1 MLTSSDYNY
10 EFGNAIRNKRK
21 NETTLS
27 EGYDKS
33 SGSYMFPSGGFN
45 DFSDAVVKEN
55 LFRRLGTVLHTPTKE
70 GLIQTVFSTANAAIV
85 DEATAFPEDNDS
97 FDKASFSSY
106 KVAAVS
112 KLNNR
117 FIEDMHFNIE
127 KYLTNEFARRFGRSE
142 EQFFINGTGVNEP
155 TGLLIT
161 AETGHYIDTSDSLSY
176 DDIISLFFAAKPEFR
191 KNSVWLMNDNTAL
204 ILRTLK
210 DINGNYLWRL
220 SDDTILGKPVIIS
233 PYMPDIAANSI
244 PVAFGDLSYF
254 WILERQALSVKIL
267 TELYARENQ
276 TGYAAY
282 ERIDGKLIRPE
293 AVQLLKVK

>member
-10 EFGNAIRNKRK
+10 EFSNAIRNKRR
-21 NETTLS
+21 NEKILS
-27 EGYDKS
+27 EGYDKGS
-33 SGSYMFPSGGFN
+33 DSYMFPSGSFN

-55 LFRRLGTVLHTPTKE
+55 LFRRLGTVLHAPTKE

-117 FIEDMHFNIE
+117 FIEDMHFNVE
-127 KYLTNEFARRFGRSE
+127 KYLTNEFARRFGRAE
-142 EQFFINGTGVNEP
+142 EQVFINGTGVNEP

-161 AETGHYIDTSDSLSY
+161 AETGRSIDTADSLSY
-176 DDIISLFFAAKPEFR
+176 DDIIALYFATKPEFR
-191 KNSVWLMNDNTAL
+191 KNGVWLMNDNTAL
-204 ILRTLK
+204 TLRTLK
-210 DINGNYLWRL
+210 DKDGNYLWRQ
-220 SDDTILGKPVIIS
+220 SDDTILSRPVVIS
-233 PYMPDIAANSI
+233 PYMPDTAASSI
-244 PVAFGDLSYF
+244 PVAFGDFSYF
-254 WILERQALSVKIL
+254 WILERQPLSVKVL
-267 TELYARENQ
+267 TELYARENL

-293 AVQLLKVK
+293 AVQLLKIK